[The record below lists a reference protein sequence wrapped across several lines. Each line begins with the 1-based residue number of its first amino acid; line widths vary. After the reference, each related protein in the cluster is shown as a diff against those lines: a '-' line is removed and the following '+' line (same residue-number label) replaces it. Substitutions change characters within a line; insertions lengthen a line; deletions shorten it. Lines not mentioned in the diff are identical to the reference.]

1 MGSES
6 EGSLPLE
13 ESDDPSMQ
21 LHNGVERQ
29 SKGRQ
34 ENSLGELTKKFLAL
48 IKSSSGKPMD
58 LNEVVRKLKVQKRRI
73 YDITNVLEGIGYI
86 EKTGKNEIQW
96 RGETSLNEELRT
108 SAEVLK
114 SRKELQSAQAASRE
128 HDSLIGQL
136 HDSFNLLATSVE
148 YNRFAYITFED
159 LSRLSASD
167 EFSGKKLIVVKSATS
182 SLLELPDP
190 NEVQSH
196 FQSLKERAAND
207 AEAKKVLDRERDI
220 ESKKHLISVTSKTDD
235 IMVYM
240 IDNDNERNES
250 VCEVDEE
257 CLSEIYKE

>member
-1 MGSES
+1 
-6 EGSLPLE
+6 
-13 ESDDPSMQ
+13 
-21 LHNGVERQ
+21 
-29 SKGRQ
+29 
-34 ENSLGELTKKFLAL
+34 
-48 IKSSSGKPMD
+48 MD

-86 EKTGKNEIQW
+86 EKTGKNEIRW
-96 RGETSLNEELRT
+96 KGESSLNEKLKT

-114 SRKELQSAQAASRE
+114 YRKELQSVQNISKE
-128 HDSLIGQL
+128 HDSRIIQL
-136 HDSFNLLATSVE
+136 HDSFNQLATSTE

-167 EFSGKKLIVVKSATS
+167 EFKGKKLIVVKSGTS

-190 NEVQSH
+190 EEVESH

-207 AEAKKVLDRERDI
+207 AEAKETLDRERDI
-220 ESKKHLISVTSKTDD
+220 QSKRHLISLTSKTDD

-250 VCEVDEE
+250 VREVDEE